1 MLSFAFTVA
10 LGSLLLSALTVLGWL
25 LLAEFSRSGTAA
37 HGTHA
42 GQLSLPEIDFTYRR

>member
-1 MLSFAFTVA
+1 VLSFVFTVA

-25 LLAEFSRSGTAA
+25 LLAQFSRRS
-37 HGTHA
+37 HSIHA